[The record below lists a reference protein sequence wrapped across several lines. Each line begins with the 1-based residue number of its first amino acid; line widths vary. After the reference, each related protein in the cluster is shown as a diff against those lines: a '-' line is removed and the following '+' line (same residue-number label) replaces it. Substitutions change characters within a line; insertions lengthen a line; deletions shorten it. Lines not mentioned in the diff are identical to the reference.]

1 MGLRSCRRGELIR
14 LLVDATTSLRE
25 EDWAEQLWTQNEFV

>member
-14 LLVDATTSLRE
+14 LLMDVSSLRE
-25 EDWAEQLWTQNEFV
+25 EDWAEQLWTQNESV